1 MKWLLALHLLGVVL
15 WTGGLLNLTRILGY
29 HARESPSVRPRYSWL
44 EGRLDFLVTV
54 PGAVITVATGIAQA
68 WADGAVYFRAAT
80 WLHVKLALV
89 AIVAMMH
96 VFVSRR
102 HRALA
107 RGPTDVVMKRGPY
120 AAVHGTLGLIVI
132 AILFLAVYK
141 PMGH

>member
-1 MKWLLALHLLGVVL
+1 MKALLSLHLLGVVL

-54 PGAVITVATGIAQA
+54 PGALLTVGTGVAQA
-68 WADGAVYFRAAT
+68 WLDGAAYLQAAT

-89 AIVAMMH
+89 AVVAILH
-96 VFVSRR
+96 VWVSRR

-107 RGPTDVVMKRGPY
+107 RGPAAAPMKRAPY
-120 AAVHGTLGLIVI
+120 AAIHGTLGLIVI

-141 PMGH
+141 PMR